1 VTGVLLAATPADC
14 TVNNSHIFGG
24 CGYPAPGLQNF
35 NFTPI
40 FTIGSWGFTKP
51 ELIAIICALLV
62 IAFFWA
68 AFRKPKLIPGRT
80 QSLGEMAILAVRD
93 QIMRPSMGKKGDK
106 YLAYM
111 SAMFFW
117 ILLCNLMELIP
128 FFQFPAMARI
138 GFVWPLVGI
147 MLVAYWYIGF
157 KTKGFIGYFKS
168 WIPSGVPGFILVILI
183 PVEILKYTIV
193 QPFTLGIRLFAN
205 MFAGHLLL
213 TIFMLATWYMMSFSI
228 GLLFAAGSLFMVF
241 FVFLLEL
248 LVDVLQAFIFTT
260 LISTYIADSL
270 EHGH

>member
-1 VTGVLLAATPADC
+1 MTGALLAATSADC
-14 TVNNSHIFGG
+14 TVDNSHIFGG

-35 NFTPI
+35 NFTPM

-93 QIMRPSMGKKGDK
+93 QIMRPSMGRKGDK

-111 SAMFFW
+111 VAMFFW

-147 MLVAYWYIGF
+147 MLVVYWYVGF

-213 TIFMLATWYMMSFSI
+213 ATFTIATWYLASATFSAI
-228 GLLFAAGSLFMVF
+228 FAAGSAVMVVILYGF
-241 FVFLLEL
+241 EMLIQA
-248 LVDVLQAFIFTT
+248 LQAYIFTMLT
-260 LISTYIADSL
+260 AQYIGEGVQAA
-270 EHGH
+270 H